1 VLAEAIANPFLHN
14 EKRPMKDIRK
24 AWWTAALLAAFVGC
38 NNEQPAGTEP
48 APPPPA
54 GEPAVAPAP
63 TGGTAGEAKPTEEL
77 PPAKPEEPNP
87 EPKKD
92 EGLKLNPPAV
102 TPPAPPEK
110 AEGEPKKEA
119 SNSTFTPDELAEI
132 NKLPASEREIA
143 LKQVNCPV
151 GGDHLGAMGVPF
163 KVTAEGK
170 TFFLCCDGCKDEV
183 KAHPKEVVAKL
194 NSSK

>member
-1 VLAEAIANPFLHN
+1 
-14 EKRPMKDIRK
+14 MKDMRK

-38 NNEQPAGTEP
+38 GNEQPAGTEP

-54 GEPAVAPAP
+54 GESTPAP
-63 TGGTAGEAKPTEEL
+63 GAPGSPAGEAAKTPEEL

-110 AEGEPKKEA
+110 AEGETKKEA
-119 SNSTFTPDELAEI
+119 SAQVFTPDELAEI

-151 GGDHLGAMGVPF
+151 GEDHLGAMGVPF
-163 KVTAEGK
+163 KVTAGGK
-170 TFFLCCDGCKDEV
+170 TFFLCCEGCEKEA
-183 KAHPKEVVAKL
+183 KAHPEQYIAKL
-194 NSSK
+194 NKK